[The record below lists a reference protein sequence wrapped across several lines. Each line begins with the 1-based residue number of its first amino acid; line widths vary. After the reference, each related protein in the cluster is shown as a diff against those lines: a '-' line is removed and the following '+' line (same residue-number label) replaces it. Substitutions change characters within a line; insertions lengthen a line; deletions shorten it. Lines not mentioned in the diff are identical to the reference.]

1 MKVARLQ
8 ALTSLID
15 ENILRISQSMVGNTE
30 RVMIE
35 GIAKDGQKL
44 QGRTENNRVCNID
57 LPSLG
62 QAKRLIG
69 KMVPVVFTRA
79 LAHSLQAELVTR

>member
-1 MKVARLQ
+1 
-8 ALTSLID
+8 
-15 ENILRISQSMVGNTE
+15 MVGNTE

-44 QGRTENNRVCNID
+44 QGRTENNRVCNIG